1 MSDALR
7 ELLASFVIE
16 VDKAG
21 ELAKGNAAIDALKA
35 RLGDLQAEFN
45 KVRAP
50 AERAGKAIQAALQS
64 GFGAAPGLAA
74 ALQQSASSATS
85 SLFGQFG
92 AAQGAHE
99 YSSPIGPHPL
109 GPQFG
114 PTRETLN
121 AGRAAMAESEAAA
134 AKFAGTL
141 RGKLSTAVQA
151 LKDGFSRGGGGG
163 GDGPGLIDRLSDF
176 RTQIRL
182 LGAGAAIAGIK
193 RLVDGIGDIG
203 EAAQRLGV
211 TTGEFQRLEVLARQN
226 GTSVESLGT
235 AFRTL
240 ANVAVEP
247 TKQSTEA
254 FAKLG
259 VSVKDS
265 SGQFKSTNDLFFE
278 VSGALAG
285 VANETTRSA
294 LAQDLLGRSAI
305 ELKPLFAA
313 GTAEIEKQRKALAAM
328 HVISHE
334 TIVQAD
340 ELSDSWKTLGPSM
353 LAAAEP
359 LIKILIPA
367 LKKLTEWVQKGIDWV
382 GKFLRQSNLAGIALT
397 GLAAV
402 LAAKVIPGLQLMI
415 GLGGGATRSLFA
427 LAGAGLKAA
436 WSFARMVLPL
446 LLLED
451 LITFFRG
458 GDSDT
463 GRLLDTIF
471 GKGTAD
477 GTLKA
482 VQDLATAFQDL
493 WKWITGDGQG
503 EKAKAFFGELGLF
516 FRTIRSDLL
525 AIVGIGKGGIHG
537 AGVDQPFAQQLFG
550 GGDSIPAPGGGAY
563 GPPTADQAGRA
574 PVTIGDTTVTV
585 NMGPSASAPDV
596 GRAVGGIIDDRNR
609 LVAGAGHVEF

>member
-35 RLGDLQAEFN
+35 RLVDLQAEFN

-50 AERAGKAIQAALQS
+50 AERAGKAIQAALQN

-85 SLFGQFG
+85 NLFGQFG

-99 YSSPIGPHPL
+99 YASPIGPHPL
-109 GPQFG
+109 GAQFG

-141 RGKLSTAVQA
+141 RGKLASAVQA
-151 LKDGFSRGGGGG
+151 VRDGFNRGGGGG
-163 GDGPGLIDRLSDF
+163 GDGPGLIERLGDF
-176 RTQIRL
+176 RTQIQL
-182 LGAGAAIAGIK
+182 LGAGAAIAGIH
-193 RLVDGIGDIG
+193 RLVDSIGDIG

-211 TTGEFQRLEVLARQN
+211 TTDQFQRLDVLARQN

-259 VSVKDS
+259 ISVKDS

-313 GTAEIEKQRKALAAM
+313 GTAEIEKQRKALGEM
-328 HVISHE
+328 HVISAE
-334 TIVQAD
+334 TIRQAD

-367 LKKLTEWVQKGIDWV
+367 LKQLTEWFQKGITWV
-382 GKFLRQSNLAGIALT
+382 GKFLRQSDLAGIALT
-397 GLAAV
+397 GLAVV
-402 LAAKVIPGLQLMI
+402 LATKVLPGLQLMI

-436 WSFARMVLPL
+436 WSLAKTVLPL

-451 LITFFRG
+451 FITFLRG
-458 GDSDT
+458 GDSET
-463 GRLLDTIF
+463 GRLLDAIF
-471 GKGTAD
+471 GKGTAE
-477 GTLKA
+477 GTQKA
-482 VQDLATAFQDL
+482 VEDLAAAFKDL
-493 WKWITGDGQG
+493 WDWITGHGQA
-503 EKAKAFFGELGLF
+503 EKAKSLYFELANGINAMLN
-516 FRTIRSDLL
+516 DVLHL
-525 AIVGIGKGGIHG
+525 AGIGKGG
-537 AGVDQPFAQQLFG
+537 LN
-550 GGDSIPAPGGGAY
+550 
-563 GPPTADQAGRA
+563 GPLGTDY
-574 PVTIGDTTVTV
+574 
-585 NMGPSASAPDV
+585 
-596 GRAVGGIIDDRNR
+596 
-609 LVAGAGHVEF
+609 